1 MYHIYIIRRCDVDY
15 TIYQLNDQI
24 TSKTIIVSNDR
35 YEFKL
40 RMNIIGINSDVFK
53 ISQYSVYKNSAG
65 GYTASIVMSKRND

>member
-24 TSKTIIVSNDR
+24 TSKTIIISKDK